1 MEGNDMT
8 QRERFLCALD
18 RKIPDRVPTFELE
31 FQLEEELLGKRFLR
45 EKMLEGLTDGQ
56 IEEKLRENARYIIEV
71 YDKLEH
77 DAICVHYLSREHL
90 ARTVELLREYSGDK
104 YAIFCHG
111 DGTFAIPDGN
121 GLEELA
127 VKMYEE
133 PEELCEEAERMMKK
147 AMKNN
152 ENMFAAGVDG
162 FILCSD
168 YCFNKGPF
176 MSPEM
181 FSRFVTP
188 YLTKII
194 AHIRN
199 MGAYAI
205 KHTDG
210 NIMPIIDQLVSANP
224 HALHSLDP
232 MAGVDIRVVKEKY
245 GDQVALCGNVHC
257 AFLQTGTDQQ
267 VIDSCE
273 YCLTYAKPGGGYVYA
288 TSNIP
293 FKGMKLERYMM
304 VLDVWRRMRDY

>member
-1 MEGNDMT
+1 MT

-18 RKIPDRVPTFELE
+18 LGTPDRVPTFELE
-31 FQLEEELLGKRFLR
+31 FQLEEELLGKPFLR
-45 EKMLEGLTDGQ
+45 EKMLEGLTKGA
-56 IEEKLRENARYIIEV
+56 IETKLRENAQYLIEV

-90 ARTVELLREYSGDK
+90 YRTVELLREYSGDK

-111 DGTFAIPDGN
+111 DGTLAIPDGN

-127 VKMYEE
+127 VAMYEE
-133 PEELCEEAERMMKK
+133 PEALLERAERMMKD
-147 AMKNN
+147 AMARN
-152 ENMFAAGVDG
+152 EHMRAAGVDG

-168 YCFNKGPF
+168 YCFNQGPF
-176 MSPEM
+176 MSPDM
-181 FSRFVTP
+181 FAKFVTP
-188 YLTKII
+188 YLKELT
-194 AHIRN
+194 AHIRG

-210 NIMPIIDQLVSANP
+210 NIMPILDQLVSTNP
-224 HALHSLDP
+224 HALHSIDP
-232 MAGVDIRVVKEKY
+232 MAGVDIREVKRLY
-245 GDQVALCGNVHC
+245 GDRVALCGNVHC
-257 AFLQTGTDQQ
+257 AHLQTGTDQQ

-273 YCLTYAKPGGGYVYA
+273 YCLTYAKPGGGYVFA

-293 FKGMKLERYMM
+293 FKGMKLERYLM

>member
-1 MEGNDMT
+1 MT
-8 QRERFLCALD
+8 QRERFQCALD
-18 RKIPDRVPTFELE
+18 GGIPDRVPTFELE
-31 FQLEEELLGKRFLR
+31 FQLEEELLGKPFLR
-45 EKMLEGLTDGQ
+45 EKMLEGLTEDR

-77 DAICVHYLSREHL
+77 DAICVHYLSRKHL
-90 ARTVELLREYSGDK
+90 HRTVELLREYSGDQ

-127 VKMYEE
+127 VMMYEE
-133 PEELCEEAERMMKK
+133 PEQLCVEAEKMMEN
-147 AMKNN
+147 AMKQN
-152 ENMFAAGVDG
+152 EYMFEAGVDG

-181 FSRFVTP
+181 FAQFVTP

-194 AHIRN
+194 AHIRD

-232 MAGVDIRVVKEKY
+232 MAGVDIREVKEKY
-245 GDQVALCGNVHC
+245 GDKIALCGNVHC

-273 YCLTYAKPGGGYVYA
+273 YCLTYAKPNGGYVFA